1 MPSNQYLDTTQLAA
15 LIEAEDV
22 TALSFEQLA
31 QFVRAEPGLDDF
43 RPDGVYQIDPRNGER
58 VVFNAARARRPHDN
72 RPTEASV
79 AISPERPCMI
89 CRGET
94 TGIIDVAELSE
105 GVTFINKNL
114 YPALYPFA
122 RSATAG
128 DASPPSD
135 RGLQGFSREP
145 RPARGLHL
153 LQWTSSLHDRDWH
166 NMPLEDGVIVMERLA
181 ALEEML
187 LTQGAEVYPPAL
199 ANPTGAPAFVSIVK
213 NYGHLVGGSL
223 THGHQQ
229 IIFSNLIPRRLL
241 DDWRFLQATGET
253 FAAYMLRENPPTLQI
268 QDYGAAVLLVAYF
281 MRRPYE
287 MLLILKDTR
296 QQYLHALTDGEI
308 QAVVAGWGD
317 AMRAIRAVMPQLGRE
332 IAYNV
337 VTHNGPGAG
346 LYFEFLPY
354 TQEIGGYE
362 HLGMFVC
369 QENPEN
375 VASRLRDILHQGAL
389 EKG

>member
-1 MPSNQYLDTTQLAA
+1 MPSDQHLAPEQLAA
-15 LIEAEDV
+15 LVEAEDV

-31 QFVRAEPGLDDF
+31 QLVRAEPGLADF
-43 RPDGVYQIDPRNGER
+43 RPAGVYQIDPRNGER

-72 RPTEASV
+72 RPAEEPV
-79 AISPERPCMI
+79 AASPEQPCMV
-89 CRGET
+89 CQGET

-114 YPALYPFA
+114 YPALYPFMRSSPTEVASDA
-122 RSATAG
+122 REA
-128 DASPPSD
+128 PS
-135 RGLQGFSREP
+135 
-145 RPARGLHL
+145 ARGLHL

-166 NMPLEDGVIVMERLA
+166 NMPLDDRVIVMARLA

-187 LTQGAEVYPPAL
+187 LTQGAEVYPQTL
-199 ANPTGAPAFVSIVK
+199 ANPTDAPAFVSIVK

-229 IIFSNLIPRRLL
+229 MIFSNLIPRRLL
-241 DDWRFLQATGET
+241 DDWRFLQAEEET
-253 FAAYMLRENPPTLQI
+253 FAAYMLRENPPSLRI
-268 QDYGAAVLLVAYF
+268 RDYGPAVLLVAYF

-287 MLLILKDTR
+287 MLLILKDIHK
-296 QQYLHALTDGEI
+296 QYLHALTGDEI
-308 QAVVAGWGD
+308 EAVAAGWGD
-317 AMRAIRAVMPQLGRE
+317 AIRAIRSVMPQLGRD

-354 TQEIGGYE
+354 TQEFGGYE
-362 HLGMFVC
+362 HLGLFVC

-375 VASRLRDILHQGAL
+375 VAGRLRDMLRDGELA
-389 EKG
+389 KG